1 MKNMTAKPLDSFDVS
16 KNRKPSNRELLL
28 AYKKNKDINTRN
40 KIIENNIGLVY
51 IAAKNKKKGYCSL
64 SFEDLVQEGVIGMIR
79 GIEKFDTD
87 RETSFSTYVYYWI
100 NHEINRAIMNTGH
113 LIRLPAHMYEKVNKL
128 TQIENLNQSQD
139 NNIDVKSLCQKI
151 KITENEYNN
160 IDYYRNSFYNFTSLN
175 TNLSLDSEESY
186 VELQDFIPSNE
197 PSTEEIVID
206 DDLKNNIEK
215 ILNTLPSRE
224 KEILELRFGLKN
236 GRPATLE
243 EIGDKYNLTRER
255 IRQIEVKTL
264 SKIKISSNGVSLK
277 DYLSYP

>member
-1 MKNMTAKPLDSFDVS
+1 MKNMSAKSLDSFNVNE
-16 KNRKPSNRELLL
+16 NRKPSNRELLID
-28 AYKKNKDINTRN
+28 YKKNKDINTRN

-51 IAAKNKKKGYCSL
+51 IAAKNKNKGNYSL
-64 SFEDLVQEGVIGMIR
+64 SFEDLVQEGIIGMIR
-79 GIEKFDTD
+79 GIEKFDIN
-87 RETSFSTYVYYWI
+87 RETSFSTYVCYWI
-100 NHEINRAIMNTGH
+100 NHEINRAIINTGH
-113 LIRLPAHMYEKVNKL
+113 IIRLPAHMYEKVNKV
-128 TQIENLNQSQD
+128 TQIENLSKSQD
-139 NNIDVKSLCQKI
+139 NNIDVKSLCEKI

-206 DDLKNNIEK
+206 YDLRNNIEK

-264 SKIKISSNGVSLK
+264 SKIKISRNGVSLR